1 MEAYESLEAT
11 AASWLEG
18 AIESGLPIPEP
29 EMESDYSGRV
39 VLRMPK
45 STHRRAAEAA
55 ERDRVSLN
63 TFLVAAVS
71 ERLGQAQL
79 RREVAALRNEL
90 RSALQTPFH
99 FAGVAYYAPT
109 AERTEV
115 HNYQV
120 LGGAGTVAVG
130 GAILE
135 HLAMQQVLATHGVPV
150 PSLIQEPRGDR

>member
-1 MEAYESLEAT
+1 MEISEFLKRPYRRVLIPDPETGTFTAMIAEFPGCITQGDTPLEAYESLEAT
-11 AASWLEG
+11 AESWLEG

-79 RREVAALRNEL
+79 RREVAASGL
-90 RSALQTPFH
+90 AQTRR
-99 FAGVAYYAPT
+99 
-109 AERTEV
+109 E
-115 HNYQV
+115 
-120 LGGAGTVAVG
+120 
-130 GAILE
+130 
-135 HLAMQQVLATHGVPV
+135 
-150 PSLIQEPRGDR
+150 D